1 MRFGTA
7 AAVKRRVNNDSRR
20 STVSVVAALIGE
32 CLREIAV
39 LIAVF
44 TPLDVFSRATELTT
58 TFVVA
63 TIAGVLL
70 LLGIGV
76 LLEVKRP

>member
-1 MRFGTA
+1 MDDHR
-7 AAVKRRVNNDSRR
+7 RR
-20 STVSVVAALIGE
+20 STVSVVAGLIGE

-44 TPLDVFSRATELTT
+44 APLDVFTRATGLTG
-58 TFVVA
+58 TFVIA
-63 TIAGVLL
+63 TIAGVLA
-70 LLGIGV
+70 LLGVGI

>member
-1 MRFGTA
+1 M
-7 AAVKRRVNNDSRR
+7 NNESRR
-20 STVSVVAALIGE
+20 STVSVVAALVGE

-44 TPLDVFSRATELTT
+44 APLDVFTRATGLTA

-63 TIAGVLL
+63 TIASVLVLL
-70 LLGIGV
+70 GVGI